1 MSCFFESKKGI
12 SIVDIFQKIISKG
25 RKPNKIL
32 VEQGSNL
39 RIIFSKDS

>member
-1 MSCFFESKKGI
+1 MSCFYERKKGI